1 MTDNVR
7 FNVRLR
13 GTDWPTTNYPLM
25 YCYYSVIRLTGQ
37 RCLSG
42 LICSGRIGMFY
53 VFSVKVLEKEA
64 FICHLTKKILKVQ
77 GSSHKRNP
85 SRGLKSPGT
94 TERLNIICVFILTRN
109 EELSQKIQT
118 ERPGTRNKI
127 WNLLI
132 KDFKK

>member
-13 GTDWPTTNYPLM
+13 GTDWPTTNYPGM

-37 RCLSG
+37 LCLSG

-53 VFSVKVLEKEA
+53 IFSVDVLEKEA
-64 FICHLTKKILKVQ
+64 FICHWTKKFLKVQ

-85 SRGLKSPGT
+85 SRGFKGPGT
-94 TERLNIICVFILTRN
+94 TERLICEMKEN
-109 EELSQKIQT
+109 ESCRRKYKLNAQVHETKSETCYLQ
-118 ERPGTRNKI
+118 N
-127 WNLLI
+127 
-132 KDFKK
+132 